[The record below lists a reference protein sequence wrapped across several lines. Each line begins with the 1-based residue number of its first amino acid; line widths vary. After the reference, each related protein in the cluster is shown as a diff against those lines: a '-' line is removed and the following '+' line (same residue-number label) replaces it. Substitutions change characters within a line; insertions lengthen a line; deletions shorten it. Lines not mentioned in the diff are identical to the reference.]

1 MKAMIFGQTQDHV
14 SLRRAPYYQ
23 EIIGDFAWEQSQE
36 VNYLDDFIH
45 PPDFQQQSPRFH
57 HQGSQFQPMQQYNQE
72 GMYPMKQPYNFP
84 PSAPHPVQQNSV
96 IQAMLQQIVDDQK
109 EITNELDERMESF
122 FNSFIDNNEC
132 KLDYK
137 MKAMIF
143 GQTQDH
149 VSLRR
154 APYYQEIIGDF
165 AWEQSQEVN
174 YLDDFIHPPDFQQQS
189 PRFHHQG
196 SQFQPMP
203 QYNQEGMYPM
213 KQPYN
218 FPPSAPHPVQQ
229 NSVIQAMLQQIV
241 DDQKEITNELDERME
256 SFFNSFIDKNE
267 SLACQIKKIH
277 THIDRTYEDLK
288 RQDMEETKAFCESIS
303 IREAEF
309 VPTHKP
315 PQTAVNLATRP
326 EQEHYS
332 LDSTRGY
339 KPKPLEK
346 ISNPEKLGLPCIING
361 VLFKDS
367 ICDTRSHINIM
378 NKGIA
383 KKIGI
388 EVRDPSKTPM
398 RFKDD
403 PYTLF
408 HGFISD
414 LTLSIGDHVFK
425 ADLQILEMKHDPDKP
440 LSFGSSFLEANGA
453 ILDLQ
458 KQRISLS
465 KIKPNNDQEEL
476 IDVISAAPLI
486 IPKEIA
492 IPAKANCIKVSS
504 VLSKI
509 LTPREYKED
518 VIDATPQPIRTSRCF
533 SKFSFDFQNKENK
546 EPFKDGL
553 HKKRKLFTGGIVSC
567 NYIQDLQDV
576 HRRSFKPSGPECRE
590 AKGASTLLF
599 DQLVN

>member
-1 MKAMIFGQTQDHV
+1 MIFGQTQDHV
-14 SLRRAPYYQ
+14 LLRRAPYYQ
-23 EIIGDFAWEQSQE
+23 ETIGDFAWEQSQE
-36 VNYLDDFIH
+36 VNYLDDFIY

-57 HQGSQFQPMQQYNQE
+57 HQGSQFRPMQQYNQE

-109 EITNELDERMESF
+109 EFTNELDERMES
-122 FNSFIDNNEC
+122 
-132 KLDYK
+132 L
-137 MKAMIF
+137 
-143 GQTQDH
+143 
-149 VSLRR
+149 
-154 APYYQEIIGDF
+154 
-165 AWEQSQEVN
+165 
-174 YLDDFIHPPDFQQQS
+174 
-189 PRFHHQG
+189 
-196 SQFQPMP
+196 
-203 QYNQEGMYPM
+203 
-213 KQPYN
+213 
-218 FPPSAPHPVQQ
+218 
-229 NSVIQAMLQQIV
+229 
-241 DDQKEITNELDERME
+241 
-256 SFFNSFIDKNE
+256 FNSFIDKNE
-267 SLACQIKKIH
+267 SLACQIKKIY
-277 THIDRTYEDLK
+277 THVDQTYEDLK
-288 RQDMEETKAFCESIS
+288 RQEMEETKAFCESIS
-303 IREAEF
+303 RREAEF

-346 ISNPEKLGLPCIING
+346 ISNPEKLDVPCIING

-388 EVRDPSKTPM
+388 EVRDPSKIPM

-408 HGFISD
+408 HGFISN

-425 ADLQILEMKHDPDKP
+425 ADFHILEMKHDPDKP

-465 KIKPNNDQEEL
+465 KISKAMSYPAVPIKSSHSADVCAREEPLSEPYNDQEQL

-486 IPKEIA
+486 ISKEIA

-567 NYIQDLQDV
+567 NYIQDLQDSIGGV
-576 HRRSFKPSGPECRE
+576 SNRQVQNVEKLKEPQLFYLINWKDIKKKCYSRPQPSYLWRFKEGF
-590 AKGASTLLF
+590 KGGTYPIPRNKARTTWE
-599 DQLVN
+599 

>member
-1 MKAMIFGQTQDHV
+1 MIYGQTQDHV
-14 SLRRAPYYQ
+14 LLRRAPYYQ
-23 EIIGDFAWEQSQE
+23 ETIGDFAWEQSQE
-36 VNYLDDFIH
+36 VNYLDDFIY

-109 EITNELDERMESF
+109 EFTNELDERMES
-122 FNSFIDNNEC
+122 
-132 KLDYK
+132 L
-137 MKAMIF
+137 
-143 GQTQDH
+143 
-149 VSLRR
+149 
-154 APYYQEIIGDF
+154 
-165 AWEQSQEVN
+165 
-174 YLDDFIHPPDFQQQS
+174 
-189 PRFHHQG
+189 
-196 SQFQPMP
+196 
-203 QYNQEGMYPM
+203 
-213 KQPYN
+213 
-218 FPPSAPHPVQQ
+218 
-229 NSVIQAMLQQIV
+229 
-241 DDQKEITNELDERME
+241 
-256 SFFNSFIDKNE
+256 FNSFIDKNE
-267 SLACQIKKIH
+267 
-277 THIDRTYEDLK
+277 
-288 RQDMEETKAFCESIS
+288 
-303 IREAEF
+303 REAEF

-346 ISNPEKLGLPCIING
+346 ISNPEKLDVPCIING

-388 EVRDPSKTPM
+388 EIRDPSKIPM

-408 HGFISD
+408 HGFISN

-425 ADLQILEMKHDPDKP
+425 ADFHILEMKQDPDKP

-465 KIKPNNDQEEL
+465 KISKAMSYPAVPIKSSHSADVCAREEPLSEPYNDQEEL

-504 VLSKI
+504 VSSKI

-567 NYIQDLQDV
+567 NYIQDLQDI